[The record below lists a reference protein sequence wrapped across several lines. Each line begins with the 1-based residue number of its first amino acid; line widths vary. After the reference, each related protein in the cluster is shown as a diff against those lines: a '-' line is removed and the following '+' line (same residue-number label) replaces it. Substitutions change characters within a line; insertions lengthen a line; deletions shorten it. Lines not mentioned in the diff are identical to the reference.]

1 MTTTSWIL
9 LGVLA
14 TLMTVVATMMIVQ
27 TRTKQDREDVID
39 ETVARLT
46 YG

>member
-39 ETVARLT
+39 KTVARLT